1 MIYAYLRQA
10 PQSLLL
16 SEQQKIIFTFAL
28 TQKIQID
35 KEVIEYSAKHR
46 FVETR
51 EEFEKFVHG
60 LKKND
65 LIIVATLSSLSNFAD
80 EAVKII
86 TCFLSRDVTLYV
98 ASLGMYI
105 NEQTPIGDILP
116 LLNDLRE
123 AQKAQSRYIGRPKGS
138 KSYSKFDVSYTQI
151 VNMLKNGQS
160 VSAIARD
167 LQVSRTS
174 LKDYIDSR
182 GIKEIINGSFV
193 SIDKTQ
199 ASKQI
204 HDKLIICPFEN
215 INHNTKGK

>member
-16 SEQQKIIFTFAL
+16 SQQQKFILSFAL
-28 TQKIQID
+28 TQLIQID

-46 FVETR
+46 PVEER
-51 EEFEKFVHG
+51 GEFESFVHG
-60 LKKND
+60 LKEND
-65 LIIVATLSSLSNFAD
+65 SIVVATLSSLSNFAD

-86 TCFLSRDVTLYV
+86 TCFLSRGVTLFV
-98 ASLGMYI
+98 ASSGVCI
-105 NEQTPIGDILP
+105 NQSTPIGDILP

-123 AQKAQSRYIGRPKGS
+123 AQKAQSKHIGRPKGS
-138 KSYSKFDVSYTQI
+138 KSYSKFDASYVKI
-151 VNMLKNGQS
+151 LDLLKNGQS
-160 VSAIARD
+160 VSAIARE

-182 GIKEIINGSFV
+182 GIKEILDSSFV

-199 ASKQI
+199 TSEHT
-204 HDKLIICPFEN
+204 HDKLIICPFKN
-215 INHNTKGK
+215 TNHITKG

>member
-10 PQSLLL
+10 PQSQLL
-16 SEQQKIIFTFAL
+16 SEQQKFILSFAL
-28 TQKIQID
+28 TQMIQID

-46 FVETR
+46 PVETR
-51 EEFEKFVHG
+51 EEFEDFVHG

-65 LIIVATLSSLSNFAD
+65 SIIIATLSSLSNLAD
-80 EAVKII
+80 EVVKII
-86 TCFLSRDVTLYV
+86 TCFLSQGVDLFV
-98 ASLGMYI
+98 ASSGIHISRL
-105 NEQTPIGDILP
+105 TPIGEILP

-123 AQKAQSRYIGRPKGS
+123 AQKAQSRQIGRPKGS
-138 KSYSKFDVSYTQI
+138 KSYSKFDVNYTQI
-151 VNMLKNGQS
+151 LDMLKNGQS
-160 VSAIARD
+160 VSAIARI

-182 GIKEIINGSFV
+182 GIKEILNGSFV

-199 ASKQI
+199 DSKQT

-215 INHNTKGK
+215 KNHITKG